1 MHDQINV
8 ILALLMGRVYL
19 DEQVQG
25 AHQTRVGFSY
35 AFLHLLWRKLGVGS
49 KGAAQQGLGW
59 TVREEYFEQ
68 EEPQACVVRKH
79 QGCTFI
85 TGQAR
90 AGEEGYIN
98 RPSAHYLLR
107 TR

>member
-1 MHDQINV
+1 MEFKEREELATAHGQLNAP
-8 ILALLMGRVYL
+8 LALLMARVYL

-59 TVREEYFEQ
+59 TVREKYFKQ
-68 EEPQACVVRKH
+68 EESQACVVRK
-79 QGCTFI
+79 QQVCTFF

-90 AGEEGYIN
+90 AGE
-98 RPSAHYLLR
+98 
-107 TR
+107 